1 MPHYTT
7 SYSTKKRPAYR
18 PGAAQHLPS
27 ANRRRVRKPGVQ
39 YLHHSQG
46 FGRKTRRQ
54 MGSRRPRNSRR
65 PYAFI
70 AVGCAF
76 LFFVASVIWYMNRS
90 VDITLN
96 GADAKARI
104 NSSIEQLI
112 ADQGLEPT
120 PGKLLAVDDAV
131 LDKRGGE
138 RVSVK
143 LNGRQVDNDKLV
155 ETRLQEHDEVE
166 IGDGRDEYEPHEV
179 QATTIEPKLVTT
191 GSGAIEYVK
200 TWGVPGRSE
209 VWTGK
214 TSGKTFDRGVV
225 KDAVDCVVARASV
238 NPDVKGKKCVALTF
252 DEGPSEYTEQI
263 VSVLQQKGASA
274 TFFLAGDAVEEHADA
289 AKAIAAAG
297 FELGS
302 NSYEDKSLTDQ
313 SASAARKQISAGFD
327 AIEQATGKRTALL
340 RAPFA
345 AFSERTWAETMD
357 LVGAA
362 VSWNVDSGDWM
373 LPGADAVVS
382 SVLGSVSNGSIVL
395 LTDNASSGRQAVE
408 ALPALLDGLRR
419 EGYEVVSLSELI
431 ATDDD
436 LAKALP
442 TPGKVSMPKDAVLP
456 RVAKTEE

>member
-1 MPHYTT
+1 MPYYTT
-7 SYSTKKRPAYR
+7 SYSTKKRPTYR
-18 PGAAQHLPS
+18 KGPSDHLPGAHK
-27 ANRRRVRKPGVQ
+27 RRPRKPGAQ
-39 YLHHSQG
+39 YLRHSQG
-46 FGRKTRRQ
+46 FGRRSSRQMNTRR
-54 MGSRRPRNSRR
+54 PANSRR

-70 AVGCAF
+70 AVGCAL
-76 LFFVASVIWYMNRS
+76 LFFIASIIWYANRS

-96 GADAKARI
+96 GSTVKARI
-104 NSSIEQLI
+104 NSSLEQLI
-112 ADQGLEPT
+112 TDQDLEPT
-120 PGKLLAVDDAV
+120 PGKLLAVDDSV

-143 LNGRQVDNDKLV
+143 LNGKQVEDDKLV
-155 ETRLQEHDEVE
+155 DTKLQEHDEVE
-166 IGDGRDEYEPHEV
+166 VANGRDEYEPHEV
-179 QATTIEPKLVTT
+179 QATAIAPQLVIK
-191 GSGAIEYVK
+191 GSGAIEYVT

-214 TSGKTFDRGVV
+214 TSGKTQDRGVV
-225 KDAVDCVVARASV
+225 EEVVDCVVTCRSV
-238 NPDVKGKKCVALTF
+238 SPDVKGKQYVALTF

-263 VSVLQQKGASA
+263 VSILQQKGASA
-274 TFFLAGDAVEEHADA
+274 TFFLAGDAIEEHADA

-302 NSYEDKSLTDQ
+302 NSYEDKSLAEQ

-327 AIEQATGKRTALL
+327 AIERATGKRTALL

-373 LPGADAVVS
+373 LPGADAVVT

-408 ALPALLDGLRR
+408 ALPVLIDGLRR

-442 TPGKVSMPKDAVLP
+442 APGKVSMPKDAVLP
-456 RVAKTEE
+456 RVVNTEE